1 MKNTK
6 QAFFEKIEAA
16 LGPLA
21 VVVDDGG
28 RLLAIAF
35 LNEDHKPGIT
45 QTWPETRAALEQA
58 GYTLREDSERTSAVR
73 SELEEYFAGRRRE
86 FHVEVAPHGTEF
98 QQEIWRLLLEI
109 PYGETRTYSELAS
122 ASGRA
127 PQAARAVGRA
137 VATNPISIV
146 IPCHRVVGA
155 DGSLTGFAGGLRF
168 KRGLLD
174 LEIPTLFGP

>member
-1 MKNTK
+1 MK
-6 QAFFEKIEAA
+6 QAYFEKIDTA

-21 VVVDDGG
+21 VTVDAGG
-28 RLLAIAF
+28 RLLAVAF
-35 LNEDHKPGIT
+35 LNEDHKPGIS
-45 QTWPETRAALEQA
+45 QTWPKTRAALEQA
-58 GYTLREDSERTSAVR
+58 SYKLSEDPARTSAVR
-73 SELEEYFAGRRRE
+73 SELAEYFAGRRRD
-86 FHVEVAPHGTEF
+86 FDVEVAPHGSEF
-98 QQEIWRLLLEI
+98 QQEIWRLLLAI
-109 PYGETRTYSELAS
+109 PYGETRTYSELAA
-122 ASGRA
+122 ASGRG

-174 LEIPTLFGP
+174 LEQPTLFSL